1 MPQSPTHPRLPS
13 GSSASSSSST
23 HLYFLGLTRVTALTS
38 FSRAKASERRR
49 RSRGRRSVGA
59 RGKHTALEVLAV
71 LRAVFRLSQQF
82 LPYLRAS
89 RHSPASTPAL
99 LLTRPL
105 TAPPL
110 VYGAILGTQ
119 MATSHIYAGLNNLKT
134 RRDAW
139 LPLSKR
145 GNQQTLSSEARAGDD
160 RIFGM
165 RARPAQHA
173 YSAALPLEIQFVIID
188 EFEDQTADLRER
200 RAVPRVS
207 RVGRKRA
214 IAALPQHL
222 RAVRAQVLNTKH
234 NLGRQVINDSVWWTD
249 LHHFRL
255 LEELALTGIEQLPH
269 LRTLDFSHTFR
280 AACDYAI
287 CDLAHPHL
295 ESLYIC
301 HCDWKDTFSQLRS
314 AIARLA
320 WHLKYLALRYIQ
332 ESTFFDWLVAETGGA
347 DGRPLP
353 YYVGGA
359 QCVHV
364 KRGPRQDRRWAAP
377 PRAPRYA
384 LLGWSPRPDPDS
396 LPTEV
401 PLSVRDCTA
410 LTTLTFSGERFL
422 SFGTSIPSVLAP
434 VASTSPPLTAVFFHI
449 PLNTR
454 YFDVPASS
462 AVFAPYAMAVLHM
475 KCRMG
480 LLQACGLLQFVD
492 ADPDEGPASAYVLA
506 PLPEPRRPTAVR
518 QKRLRRL
525 WDGLAAQA
533 DKQAIVT
540 KTPATAPFSK
550 LDLRRPSGLNA
561 MQPSAPMA
569 SRRQTASQIGTGRP
583 FSGFGQMLYVGAPL
597 MWMCAPPAPGDDEDD
612 LTAEEVHPTGTAFLP
627 IANLSLGLARNSD
640 GAPVSP
646 FMPPLPTAFPELERY
661 PAPGFPDLWPEPQPT
676 SAPKPRHREMAPP
689 WAPRAPT
696 TARMATS
703 VQPPLAAEEAL
714 FAPPWPH
721 YGCPHLHRL
730 PHSRAPPPPNSP
742 VTSQTAAAPE
752 PMAMRLD
759 EVNRLLRALEA
770 ADIAG
775 ALRAPPPRVFNPP
788 AQSPPHSQSAPP
800 RARTPGPFRLIPPLY
815 ARFPRLRCGACRAAG
830 SVHSAGPEDAS
841 DAESDATSDSEL
853 DLTWGAYPAA
863 AQDDAGDSDEDED
876 EQEFFFDAPEDVPI
890 AGYVQNRPNK
900 FPGCRLCRARGALA
914 AGMRSLEE
922 RAEMKKCALG
932 AEKKRALAGTRRC
945 ACDHEFIR
953 TIDGPSIPFHPLLL
967 TSLRM
972 GDIDI
977 CGKQGNSFCSDF
989 EFHRRRAFNS
999 SYSGMCDA
1007 VSAPPFLPSYPTY
1020 RRVNSGSLRLSG
1032 AHIASYK
1039 QYLVKGVA
1047 PSLLSPLFPSPAI
1060 YLYVDT
1066 PAARL

>member
-332 ESTFFDWLVAETGGA
+332 ESTFFDWLVAEPAALTVDHFRIMSVEPNASTLNAVLGRIG
-347 DGRPLP
+347 DGLRRLELP
-353 YYVGGA
+353 GMHYWVG
-359 QCVHV
+359 V
-364 KRGPRQDRRWAAP
+364 
-377 PRAPRYA
+377 
-384 LLGWSPRPDPDS
+384 PDS

-550 LDLRRPSGLNA
+550 VRAVRVRILDLRRPSGLNA

-640 GAPVSP
+640 GRARFSIL
-646 FMPPLPTAFPELERY
+646 PPLPTAFPELERY
-661 PAPGFPDLWPEPQPT
+661 PAPGFPISAGAATYVRAPSLGTCEPGAAVGAPRSDDRPHGDLW
-676 SAPKPRHREMAPP
+676 AA
-689 WAPRAPT
+689 
-696 TARMATS
+696 TAGGGRGA
-703 VQPPLAAEEAL
+703 
-714 FAPPWPH
+714 
-721 YGCPHLHRL
+721 
-730 PHSRAPPPPNSP
+730 
-742 VTSQTAAAPE
+742 TAAAPE

-800 RARTPGPFRLIPPLY
+800 RARTPGPVPPY
-815 ARFPRLRCGACRAAG
+815 PAA
-830 SVHSAGPEDAS
+830 VRRTRRMQK
-841 DAESDATSDSEL
+841 SDATSDSEL

-863 AQDDAGDSDEDED
+863 AQDDA
-876 EQEFFFDAPEDVPI
+876 
-890 AGYVQNRPNK
+890 R
-900 FPGCRLCRARGALA
+900 RLG
-914 AGMRSLEE
+914 
-922 RAEMKKCALG
+922 
-932 AEKKRALAGTRRC
+932 
-945 ACDHEFIR
+945 
-953 TIDGPSIPFHPLLL
+953 
-967 TSLRM
+967 
-972 GDIDI
+972 
-977 CGKQGNSFCSDF
+977 
-989 EFHRRRAFNS
+989 
-999 SYSGMCDA
+999 
-1007 VSAPPFLPSYPTY
+1007 
-1020 RRVNSGSLRLSG
+1020 
-1032 AHIASYK
+1032 
-1039 QYLVKGVA
+1039 
-1047 PSLLSPLFPSPAI
+1047 
-1060 YLYVDT
+1060 
-1066 PAARL
+1066 